1 MKARITAALVL
12 TSACSMASAA
22 NLDTINALSQ
32 GEFLALSKDL
42 TSALS
47 YKAVAPAEAQGLTGF
62 DIGVEI
68 TRTEVTNSKVLD
80 KAMGNDGP
88 SALILPK
95 LHAHKGLPF
104 GIDIGA
110 MYSTLPGSN
119 ISLMGG
125 ELRYALI
132 DGGIATPAVALRGTY
147 TTLSGVDQLDF
158 TTKGLELAISK
169 GFAMLTPY
177 AGVGNVWANS
187 KANVSGLTKENL
199 SMNKVFIGLNV
210 NMGLMNLAFEGD
222 KTGDNASYS
231 AKIGVRF

>member
-12 TSACSMASAA
+12 TTACQMASAA
-22 NLDTINALSQ
+22 NLDTINALAQ
-32 GEFLALSKDL
+32 DEFRALSKDL

-47 YKAVAPAEAQGLTGF
+47 YKAVAPAEAQGVTGF
-62 DIGVEI
+62 DIGVEV
-68 TRTEVTNSKVLD
+68 TSTEVSNSKALD

-88 SALILPK
+88 STLILPK

-104 GIDIGA
+104 GIDVGA
-110 MYSTLPGSN
+110 MYTSLPGSN

-132 DGGIATPAVALRGTY
+132 DGGVAMPAVALRGTY

-169 GFAMLTPY
+169 GFVMFTPY
-177 AGVGNVWANS
+177 AGIGNVWANS
-187 KANVSGLTKENL
+187 KANVVGLTKENL
-199 SMNKVFIGLNV
+199 SMNKVFIGLNI
-210 NMGLMNLAFEGD
+210 NLGLMNLAFEGD
-222 KTGDNASYS
+222 KTGENASYS
-231 AKIGVRF
+231 AKLGVRF